1 MTCFRQ
7 LLRGL
12 APLVLS
18 HPLLWGG
25 PEGAA
30 AAGFEGLPGMR
41 VLSREDIVNS
51 GARDL
56 ADLLATLPGIRIAQ
70 DRSRSFPASGPL
82 VSSDAGTQ
90 LSAGQMSRILILFKG
105 HSLNKAW
112 FGGADQDW
120 STGFLEGLKEVRV
133 YTGPAA
139 SYRNGTAG
147 AVDMV
152 VDLIPFE
159 GADQKG
165 GVDVRLSQSLNA
177 DRFDKSLFHARGG
190 DRWGSDGQYAWFG
203 DVTRWGGE
211 DVRQAGSDFV
221 KGDRMD
227 RKDPSWQVGGLVQ
240 KGDFELMAR
249 HLQHDYFDTAFCGR
263 RWGYSFIE
271 GTQALEL
278 PDGWRMKVALGGDHI
293 VSKWGLASSATTQTQ
308 ANWDQVK
315 ESRASLRVEAQYEVA
330 ETSIQVSLDARNAW
344 LRGGPDQGPADQSVM
359 NMSVRRGEGG
369 AAVAVLERINPSL
382 SLEGGLR
389 LERVSG
395 FTNIG
400 ALPSVSTLY
409 REGRT
414 EGGIRYAEGLRYMD
428 LWYRFGSGTSGAS
441 FVPYVE
447 GQELKPERNQQLSL
461 WWKRRLGGP
470 WSVEWNGAIGKY
482 SHLMGF
488 DWDFAEAQG
497 FNQVRA
503 ASVGGYRYWDT
514 SGSLRYETRVF
525 DADASLSYQ
534 RSYDVRLTPRQL
546 YATPGGDALYLPPL
560 VGSIGVVWRPSSG
573 LVFSGRYRTF
583 SRSRNAGMD
592 LGAGGTFNP
601 SYNQGPYADLPSGS
615 TLDLSLR
622 ALELWKHTELQVTV
636 HNALNTHERQA
647 LVEGGHFFTRGRELN
662 LIARRRF

>member
-1 MTCFRQ
+1 MTCFRR
-7 LLRGL
+7 LLGGL
-12 APLVLS
+12 APLILFQ
-18 HPLLWGG
+18 PLLWSRPDGT
-25 PEGAA
+25 AA
-30 AAGFEGLPGMR
+30 AESESAPGVR
-41 VLSREDIVNS
+41 VLTHEDILNA

-56 ADLLATLPGIRIAQ
+56 ADLLAALPGIRIAR

-82 VSSDAGTQ
+82 VSSDTGTQ
-90 LSAGQMSRILILFKG
+90 LSAGQMSRVLILFKG

-120 STGFLEGLKEVRV
+120 STGFLEGLKEIRV
-133 YTGPAA
+133 YTGPTA
-139 SYRNGTAG
+139 SYRNGTGG

-165 GVDVRLSQSLNA
+165 AVDLRLSQSLNA

-190 DRWGSDGQYAWFG
+190 DRWGGDGQYAWFG

-211 DVRQAGSDFV
+211 DVRQAGSDFA

-227 RKDPSWQVGGLVQ
+227 RKDSTWQVGGLVQ
-240 KGDFELMAR
+240 QGDFELMAR
-249 HLQHDYFDTAFCGR
+249 HLQHEYFDTAFCGR
-263 RWGYSFIE
+263 RWGYSLVE

-278 PDGWRMKVALGGDHI
+278 PDGWRMKVTLGGDHI
-293 VSKWGLASSATTQTQ
+293 VSKWGLASSATTQVE

-315 ESRASLRVEAQYEVA
+315 ESRVSLRVEAGCEVA
-330 ETSIQVSLDARNAW
+330 AGTSIRVSLDARNAW
-344 LRGGPDQGPADQSVM
+344 VRGGPDQGPADQSVM
-359 NMSVRRGEGG
+359 NFSVRRGAGG
-369 AAVAVLERINPSL
+369 AAVTVLERINPSW

-400 ALPSVSTLY
+400 ALPTLSALY

-414 EGGIRYAEGLRYMD
+414 EAGIRYAEGLRYMD
-428 LWYRFGSGTSGAS
+428 LWYRFGSGTFGPG
-441 FVPYVE
+441 FVPYVA
-447 GQELKPERNQQLSL
+447 GRELKPERNQQLSL
-461 WWKRRLGGP
+461 WLKRGLGGP
-470 WSVEWNGAIGKY
+470 WSLAWNGSIGKY

-503 ASVGGYRYWDT
+503 ATVGGYRYWDGT
-514 SGSLRYETRVF
+514 GSVRYE
-525 DADASLSYQ
+525 AGALAMDASLSYQ
-534 RSYDVRLTPRQL
+534 RSYGARLIPRQL
-546 YATPGGDALYLPPL
+546 YATPGGEALYLPPL
-560 VGSIGVVWRPSSG
+560 AGSVGVLWKPNRG
-573 LVFSGRYRTF
+573 LVFSGRYHAF
-583 SRSRNAGMD
+583 SRTRNAGMD
-592 LGAGGTFNP
+592 PAGGAFNP
-601 SYNQGPYADLPSGS
+601 SYDQGPYGDLPSGS

-622 ALELWKHTELQVTV
+622 ALELWNRTELQVTV
-636 HNALNTHERQA
+636 HNALNSHERQP
-647 LVEGGHFFTRGRELN
+647 LVEGGYFFSRGRELN